1 MEKLTLDDLKFLLH
15 SKAALRF
22 QHDAYNK
29 QMETEGFIN
38 GDAYSLSSIR
48 QWFPPTE
55 EKVAKFEKE
64 LRKKLHKVFSA
75 FMAAPANYNGSLL
88 LLKDVRSASHPI
100 TDRAYEPPFYTVG
113 AGTRHNL
120 DQIMARVDTSEDI
133 IVNQLGFRRDGT
145 IPNSHEPVVQYLT
158 DQVIDRIIQSRKNA
172 VNRAS
177 EIEHSI
183 RKIDDEYQSWQ
194 DEMNWRRRSG
204 HSTELW

>member
-29 QMETEGFIN
+29 QMDVEGFIN
-38 GDAYSLSSIR
+38 GDAYSLSSVR

-55 EKVAKFEKE
+55 EKVAKFEAE
-64 LRKKLHKVFSA
+64 LRKKLGKVFSA
-75 FMAAPANYNGSLL
+75 FMASPADYNGSLL
-88 LLKDVRSASHPI
+88 LLKDVRNADRPI
-100 TDRAYEPPFYTVG
+100 TYRAYELPFYTVG

-120 DQIMARVDTSEDI
+120 DQIMARVDTSEDM
-133 IVNQLGFRRDGT
+133 IVNQLGFTRDGT
-145 IPNSHEPVVQYLT
+145 TPNSHEPVVQYLT
-158 DQVIDRIIQSRKNA
+158 DQVIDRIIQLRKNA

-177 EIEHSI
+177 EIEDSI
-183 RKIDDEYQSWQ
+183 SEIDSEYQGWQ
-194 DEMNWRRRSG
+194 EEMKARSRLG